1 MTQPQ
6 KLFVMAGMPRSGTT
20 YIYHALQ
27 AHAGVFLP
35 FRKELSFFTI
45 NQDRG
50 AAWYRT
56 FFRQARADQVC
67 GDISPD
73 YFLHPTAVARLRAF
87 SPRPKVILAVREP
100 AAWAVSFHR
109 HIATFEW
116 RVPAFADFLKQHPVP
131 DNRLLQCR
139 GRDVRATFAIAGS
152 LVERT
157 LEEYRRAFGPDLLLY
172 SFDLFRSSPLTV
184 MRAIEQF
191 LGLPPLLVE
200 SQLPAGAINSSRRRN
215 LRLLSYLLSREE
227 FITAADRL
235 LPRALLRATRGK
247 FDRFAASSPKPPPV
261 DPDYQPDL
269 ALARRSLATDCRYV
283 ETLLARAPI
292 QLGDGHPFPTPS

>member
-1 MTQPQ
+1 MAQPE
-6 KLFVMAGMPRSGTT
+6 KLFVMAGMPRAGTT
-20 YIYHALQ
+20 YIYQALQ
-27 AHAGVFLP
+27 AHPDVFLP

-45 NQDRG
+45 NHARG
-50 AAWYRT
+50 AAWYRS
-56 FFRQARADQVC
+56 FFRQARTHQIC

-73 YFLHPTAVARLRAF
+73 YFLHPAALPRLHAF
-87 SPRPKVILAVREP
+87 SPRPKVILAVRDP

-116 RVPAFADFLKQHPVP
+116 RVPAFADFLRRHPVP
-131 DNRLLQCR
+131 DNRLMNF
-139 GRDVRATFAIAGS
+139 RDRHKRATFAIADA

-157 LEEYRRAFGPDLLLY
+157 LEEYRHTFGPDLLIY

-191 LGLPPLLVE
+191 LDLPPKLVE

-215 LRLLSYLLSREE
+215 SRLLSYLLSREE
-227 FITAADRL
+227 LITTADHL
-235 LPRALLRATRGK
+235 LPRSLMRATRGK
-247 FDRFAASSPKPPPV
+247 FDRFTSAAPQPPPV
-261 DPDYQPDL
+261 DPDYNRDL
-269 ALARRSLATDCRYV
+269 VLARTHLASDCRYV

-292 QLGDGHPFPTPS
+292 QFGDGRAFPVP

>member
-1 MTQPQ
+1 MNDLR
-6 KLFVMAGMPRSGTT
+6 KHFVMAGMPRAGTT
-20 YIYHALQ
+20 YIYQALQ
-27 AHAGVFLP
+27 AHPNVYLP
-35 FRKELSFFTI
+35 FRKELSFFTT

-50 AAWYRT
+50 DAWYRT
-56 FFRQARADQVC
+56 FFLKAKANQIC

-73 YFLHPTAVARLRAF
+73 YFLHRAAVQRISDF
-87 SPRPKVILAVREP
+87 SPRPKVILAVRDP

-116 RVPAFADFLKQHPVP
+116 RVPAFADFLRRHPVP
-131 DNRLLQCR
+131 DNRLMNF
-139 GRDVRATFAIAGS
+139 RDRHGRATFAIADA

-157 LEEYRRAFGPDLLLY
+157 LEEYRHTFGPDLLIY

-191 LGLPPLLVE
+191 LDLPPKLVE

-215 LRLLSYLLSREE
+215 SRLLSYLLSREE
-227 FITAADRL
+227 LITTAGHL
-235 LPRALLRATRGK
+235 LPRSLMRATRGK
-247 FDRFAASSPKPPPV
+247 FDRLTSAAPQPPPV
-261 DPDYQPDL
+261 DPDYTRDL
-269 ALARRSLATDCRYV
+269 VLARTHLASDCRYV

-292 QLGDGHPFPTPS
+292 QFGDGRAFPVP